1 MLLAPHCCTHLLGV
15 GICCGADPKKLSLHV
30 LARRWDQLLSTVS
43 SGLVRLLRHPL
54 MAGLCEI
61 AAELD
66 CLDAQ
71 DYKVYSVTLLQVGG
85 QQWP

>member
-1 MLLAPHCCTHLLGV
+1 
-15 GICCGADPKKLSLHV
+15 
-30 LARRWDQLLSTVS
+30 
-43 SGLVRLLRHPL
+43 